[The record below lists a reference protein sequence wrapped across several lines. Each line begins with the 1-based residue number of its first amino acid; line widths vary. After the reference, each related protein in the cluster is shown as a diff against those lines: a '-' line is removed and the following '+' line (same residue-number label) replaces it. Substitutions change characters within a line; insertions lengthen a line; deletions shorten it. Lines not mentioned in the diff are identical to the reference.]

1 MHECKKFLNLHYFL
15 KMMIGFQNPIPK
27 HALNYACLEAIS
39 VQLFL
44 TPLVSEKQK
53 TYLTNLLDYLILI
66 KINKKALNE

>member
-15 KMMIGFQNPIPK
+15 KMMNGFQNPIPK

-53 TYLTNLLDYLILI
+53 NLSYKPFRLSDTNQ
-66 KINKKALNE
+66 N

>member
-1 MHECKKFLNLHYFL
+1 MQKVFKSSLFSQNDDWV
-15 KMMIGFQNPIPK
+15 QNPIPK

-53 TYLTNLLDYLILI
+53 NLSYKPFRLSDTNQ
-66 KINKKALNE
+66 N